1 MLEHPPS
8 GRPLRAFPAFDRR
21 AQWVRRARL
30 SMRSGHVAAAG
41 WARARGFFPTSE
53 RTRSNRPQT
62 EPAVVWS
69 ARARLVCAELP
80 PPRSPATSAAHRCTQ
95 CVNWTADFQA
105 LLLRNALSIS
115 TGVGRLLPVT
125 RRRPFGPTVRLSP
138 TAVASA
144 GHGSPSGAR
153 QRGSAASDA
162 CIYVVFEAGATQAS
176 RPSRPRRESRSS
188 GRPSP
193 FFSIFLASTS
203 IFLPPTASSEPLCR
217 PHR

>member
-1 MLEHPPS
+1 MLDSSTPLEHPPL
-8 GRPLRAFPAFDRR
+8 GRPLRAFLASDRR
-21 AQWVRRARL
+21 TPWVRRTRL
-30 SMRSGHVAAAG
+30 YMRSGHVAAADRG
-41 WARARGFFPTSE
+41 RAPKKSPKRENSAST
-53 RTRSNRPQT
+53 RPQT

-95 CVNWTADFQA
+95 CVNWTADFQG

-162 CIYVVFEAGATQAS
+162 CIYVVFAAGATQAS
-176 RPSRPRRESRSS
+176 RPSRPRRER
-188 GRPSP
+188 R
-193 FFSIFLASTS
+193 
-203 IFLPPTASSEPLCR
+203 
-217 PHR
+217 